1 MLNVKVTGK
10 LVLGFQHAFVVRIR
24 IWDFVLIIHEVFDS
38 RVKANLSRVIYK
50 LDIEKAHV
58 RVLFLLCCKNEFWL

>member
-1 MLNVKVTGK
+1 MLNVKVAGK

-24 IWDFVLIIHEVFDS
+24 IWDVVLIIHEAFDS

-50 LDIEKAHV
+50 LDMLEFYSYCVAKMSFGCEKIG
-58 RVLFLLCCKNEFWL
+58 